1 MPQRV
6 RGAYAAHLAQCGVT
20 AGSRVVLAANPG
32 LEFIAAMFGIM
43 SLGAVPVPCFPPLRP
58 KEVDRF
64 HAVARDCT
72 PDAIVIDAM
81 YRPAIE
87 EAYLDVCRPQA

>member
-1 MPQRV
+1 
-6 RGAYAAHLAQCGVT
+6 
-20 AGSRVVLAANPG
+20 
-32 LEFIAAMFGIM
+32 MFGIM

-58 KEVDRF
+58 KQADRF

-81 YRPAIE
+81 YRPAIDE
-87 EAYLDVCRPQA
+87 LLGRLAPAGLSPAVCYVEDVPESAWPASDAVPGGPTISP